1 MKLKRPKGEEASDHQ
16 LPVMVGNVEYT
27 IANLQRSGINHAF
40 IVLFGYKDEWHEI
53 DIRQF
58 VPTTHLEA
66 FKEHVESNALTLV
79 DLGIESAASE
89 EPKSIQEMQHEHYEK
104 LASLFPAFP
113 YYMISNLHRHL
124 STRSET
130 PIFQLKACLSGLQ
143 ARKQSIDDFIAMSL
157 FEDEKQ
163 GIKTPVVE
171 NDFITNEH
179 GVIINPDTDYEYLK
193 GGANVRL
200 WTGQF
205 KDGTWGNG
213 LHISSANKEGV
224 VYPVSVQMKSPT
236 KDRALQ
242 SAYSRALYVLKGQ
255 MTMGATSLNEPFTEI
270 QNLLNT
276 MTKQSKPEI
285 VEEIP
290 NAPIESTII
299 AEKEKIAPIGEY
311 VSDESG
317 PNEARESVESIE
329 TTESTESTEQP
340 KRALSITVIGGLQP
354 EKIQEFKDLKKNQEK
369 IVKANPFIEVKDKE
383 SLEKARTAA
392 SNLLKASTAID
403 GKQKGLAD
411 VTKKAFNT
419 LKKTVDD
426 FLLSASIITRTPY
439 DKQKAAIDTYVNA
452 EELRIAAEREAEL
465 KRVKDR
471 TDTLYAIPMLFNGE
485 VYSIGSVYILPSQ
498 INEMSDEEFNK
509 VVAQAK
515 VVAETE
521 KSAAQKIAELEA
533 ELAKY
538 KAADNPAPEV
548 VTTVVVEAISAPEP
562 EVREVEGLQQ
572 YVIPDSPTVT
582 EVPKATTA
590 APSAE
595 YTVAKSQY
603 PYGYEPGTELVPANN
618 KPLQDFDTAYVSVI
632 AMQPVPAPFIKCR
645 EYFRMGLKAA
655 MTEVDAI
662 MKSTPAEGQPSKP
675 DQIKSLIASILD

>member
-16 LPVMVGNVEYT
+16 LPVMVGNIEYT

-40 IVLFGYKDEWHEI
+40 IILFGYKDEWREI
-53 DIRQF
+53 DVRQF
-58 VPTTHLEA
+58 VPTTHLEP
-66 FKEHVESNALTLV
+66 FKEHVESNSLTLV

-89 EPKSIQEMQHEHYEK
+89 EPKSIEEMKHEHYEK
-104 LASLFPAFP
+104 LESLFPGFD
-113 YYMISNLHRHL
+113 YHMISKLHRHL
-124 STRSET
+124 SIRSET
-130 PIFQLKACLSGLQ
+130 PIFQLKACLTGLQ
-143 ARKQSIDDFIAMSL
+143 TRGQSIDDFIAMSL
-157 FEDEKQ
+157 AEDDKQ
-163 GIKTPVVE
+163 GIKATVIE

-213 LHISSANKEGV
+213 LHISSGNKEGII
-224 VYPVSVQMKSPT
+224 YPVSVQMKSPT
-236 KDRALQ
+236 KDKALQ
-242 SAYSRALYVLKGQ
+242 SVYSRALYVLKGQ

-285 VEEIP
+285 AEEVTT
-290 NAPIESTII
+290 APIQSAAESET
-299 AEKEKIAPIGEY
+299 
-311 VSDESG
+311 ESL
-317 PNEARESVESIE
+317 
-329 TTESTESTEQP
+329 ESTETVEQP
-340 KRALSITVIGGLQP
+340 KRPLSITVIGGLQP

-369 IVKANPFIEVKDKE
+369 IVKANPFIDVKDKE
-383 SLEKARTAA
+383 SLERARVAA

-452 EELRIAAEREAEL
+452 EELRIAAEHEAEL

-509 VVAQAK
+509 VVEQAK
-515 VVAETE
+515 AVAETE

-538 KAADNPAPEV
+538 KAAANPAPAPAIVTEP
-548 VTTVVVEAISAPEP
+548 VTTTEPAIDAPEP

-572 YVIPDSPTVT
+572 YAIPDSPTV
-582 EVPKATTA
+582 VDAPKPTTA

-595 YTVAKSQY
+595 PAVAKSQY
-603 PYGYEPGTELVPANN
+603 PYGYEPGTELVPATN
-618 KPLQDFDTAYVSVI
+618 KPLQDFDTAYASVI
-632 AMQPVPAPFIKCR
+632 DMQPVPAPFIKCR

-662 MKSTPAEGQPSKP
+662 MKSTPVEGQPSKP
-675 DQIKSLIASILD
+675 DQIKSLIASILE